1 MTKTAIRRLKVENL
15 APNQTIIY
23 AEGNEVLQSYNSLV
37 AIKYADGKK
46 ELGMDWDYTRT
57 TMKYVGR
64 FLNCNAIEIR
74 ENIKSGKWKLN
85 KNL

>member
-1 MTKTAIRRLKVENL
+1 MTKTAVRRLRVENL

-23 AEGNEVLQSYNSLV
+23 AEGNEVLQSFDSRV
-37 AIKYADGKK
+37 AIIYTDGKI
-46 ELGMDWDYTRT
+46 ELGMDWDYSRT
-57 TMKYVGR
+57 TMKYVGQ
-64 FLNCNAIEIR
+64 FLNSDSKEIR